1 MLPDLVLI
9 KVFSFFEIPQRFRL
23 RLVCKRWYAL
33 MGHVKQQTLCIYE
46 DSFPI
51 ELLSPNQEL
60 EVWPGEMV
68 WIDTEKEPEVKINL
82 EARFFRK
89 LAHLYLHHIRRPVH
103 LIAQINRLEFLK
115 ELGLVRVSFE
125 GLKLELKHLETLRL
139 KRTFF
144 DYLDLDTPNLST
156 LVLWKCGWRGLVKVH
171 FPEKVN
177 FLECES
183 VGPNFDLKQFVNLE
197 VLLTRKLAINLA
209 DFTKLK
215 EVDLRDEEKQV
226 WEDLKA
232 QKERLG
238 RKDLK
243 IYSFGFQ
250 EIFFRVSHPDV
261 PIRISQEYPFAENYA
276 LLARPIPFKIILNY
290 RDLLSKFNMIRDGM
304 PKDLFGKLTNI
315 LRIYLM
321 PWSSESVS
329 HLDLIRIVKESKCRH
344 LCVHTGLPQE
354 FYNLLPDCF
363 FSDLRITN
371 LSSGSCNLKFDF
383 LPRLTKLS
391 TVILA
396 LDAKEMPFGLICEAI
411 EKCKF
416 FSWFCCIAHFDD
428 KSMLNISIR
437 FNYKD
442 KTTKEFKVNNE
453 RLENRSMKETIRY
466 LKEIVSNE

>member
-33 MGHVKQQTLCIYE
+33 MDHVKQQTLCFYE

-68 WIDTEKEPEVKINL
+68 WIDTEKEPEVKNNL

-115 ELGLVRVSFE
+115 ELGLVRASFQS
-125 GLKLELKHLETLRL
+125 LKLELKHLETLRL

-144 DYLDLDTPNLST
+144 DYLDLDTPSLST

-171 FPEKVN
+171 FPEKVT

-215 EVDLRDEEKQV
+215 VVDLRDEEKQV

-232 QKERLG
+232 QKERLA

-250 EIFFRVSHPDV
+250 EIFFRVSNPDFS
-261 PIRISQEYPFAENYA
+261 IQIDNKEYSFAENYA
-276 LLARPIPFKIILNY
+276 LLARSTSLKVILDY
-290 RDLLSKFNMIRDGM
+290 QYLLSKFNMIRDGI

-315 LRIYLM
+315 LRIYLT
-321 PWSSESVS
+321 PRSSQPVN
-329 HLDLIRIVKESKCRH
+329 HLDLIQIVKESKCRH
-344 LCVHTGLPQE
+344 LYVHTDLPQE
-354 FYNLLPDCF
+354 FYDLLPDCF
-363 FSDLRITN
+363 SAT
-371 LSSGSCNLKFDF
+371 
-383 LPRLTKLS
+383 
-391 TVILA
+391 
-396 LDAKEMPFGLICEAI
+396 
-411 EKCKF
+411 
-416 FSWFCCIAHFDD
+416 
-428 KSMLNISIR
+428 
-437 FNYKD
+437 
-442 KTTKEFKVNNE
+442 
-453 RLENRSMKETIRY
+453 
-466 LKEIVSNE
+466 